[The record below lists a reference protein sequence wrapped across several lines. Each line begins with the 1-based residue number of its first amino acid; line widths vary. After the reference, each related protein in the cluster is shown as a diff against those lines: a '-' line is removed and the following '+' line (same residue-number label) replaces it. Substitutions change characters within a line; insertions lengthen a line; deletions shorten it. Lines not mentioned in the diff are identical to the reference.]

1 MSENSFY
8 IVGIDINSDAVD
20 KAKEAIYKERNIRNL
35 SEQIINRYFIKR
47 DSLYILNDRIK
58 SNVTFKVINLFDLS
72 FKNIGKFDYIFSRNT
87 LIYFDRETKY
97 KAKNILEELRKNQ
110 DQEIFFGHADLL

>member
-1 MSENSFY
+1 MPFRAREN
-8 IVGIDINSDAVD
+8 I
-20 KAKEAIYKERNIRNL
+20 ENIENIEVK
-35 SEQIINRYFIKR
+35 SMDSIIQSVNRYFIKR